1 MEPLS
6 PNDFNLNWAEVE
18 NWLGFAS
25 DTEPAIPELT
35 TPAPA
40 PPEPELEA
48 LELEDLFGMASPAES
63 VPPEPAIPE
72 LATPAP
78 ALPEPE
84 LEALR
89 LEDLFGMASPAE
101 SVPPE
106 PAIPELATPAP
117 EIGVATFAEPRS
129 ANQER
134 PSAMP
139 LSELPLPPVSSP
151 QGLWA
156 EIGHLF
162 PTSTLSEPVPPPP
175 IEVEINALSQALLA
189 NDGDTIQ
196 ALVNQIQQNHADQQS
211 IEILLAATRNWC
223 R

>member
-1 MEPLS
+1 MAPLS
-6 PNDFNLNWAEVE
+6 PDDFKLDWADLE
-18 NWLGFAS
+18 NS
-25 DTEPAIPELT
+25 VSHSPPV
-35 TPAPA
+35 TPAA
-40 PPEPELEA
+40 DGWGELEA
-48 LELEDLFGMASPAES
+48 LFGLTSAGES
-63 VPPEPAIPE
+63 VDSESDIPE
-72 LATPAP
+72 AATP

-89 LEDLFGMASPAE
+89 LEDLFGIASPAE

-139 LSELPLPPVSSP
+139 LSELPLPPVISP